1 MTFPQRPGWS
11 KRISL
16 EAEDELLMI
25 LGSADASDGS
35 NDQRFQISP
44 NVYAADASLD
54 GGGAYVSALCP
65 RPGQVPYAW
74 VR

>member
-1 MTFPQRPGWS
+1 MHVM
-11 KRISL
+11 L
-16 EAEDELLMI
+16 EAWALHDLPSETWLEQEDQDELLMI

-44 NVYAADASLD
+44 NVYAADASLA

-65 RPGQVPYAW
+65 RTG
-74 VR
+74 